1 MKCRFTSLST
11 PTNEIAPAH
20 GPATSRA
27 LQFIHS
33 LSGGDITSY
42 PYFTG
47 KKTWIKSSMQIY
59 KPALED
65 FVDGDQGAA
74 RITAEVVKQEK

>member
-47 KKTWIKSSMQIY
+47 KKTWIKSSMQIAI
-59 KPALED
+59 PALKD
-65 FVDGDQGAA
+65 IDDGDQGPAW
-74 RITAEVVKQEK
+74 ITAEVIKQAK